1 MSVVQKMIG
10 MALRPVAEWQ
20 ARGRSSEAFA
30 AALERSGKNIAARF
44 GQASDTPGNREAVN
58 HITGIE
64 RWGGRRLRVAL
75 GEPPVMDSYRAYR
88 LPEESDI
95 KALARAFAD
104 TRRQTVELALELGRT
119 DPNLKTTVR
128 HNDLGELSVGGW
140 LAYLGAHA
148 GREQFRVR
156 G

>member
-10 MALRPVAEWQ
+10 MVLRPVAEWQ

-30 AALERSGKNIAARF
+30 AALERSGTNITARF
-44 GQASDTPGNREAVN
+44 EGAKDTPGNREAVN
-58 HITGIE
+58 HITGLE

-75 GEPPVMDSYRAYR
+75 GEPLVMDSYRAYR

-95 KALARAFAD
+95 KTLARAFVD
-104 TRRQTVELALELGRT
+104 TRRTTVALALELGRI
-119 DPNLKTTVR
+119 DPNLRTSVR

-140 LAYLGAHA
+140 LAYLEAHA

>member
-1 MSVVQKMIG
+1 
-10 MALRPVAEWQ
+10 MAWFYAPSPSGR
-20 ARGRSSEAFA
+20 RGGRSSEAFA
-30 AALERSGKNIAARF
+30 AALERSGRDITARF
-44 GQASDTPGNREAVN
+44 AGAKDTPGNREAVN

-64 RWGGRRLRVAL
+64 RWGQRRLRAAL
-75 GEPPVMDSYRAYR
+75 GEPPVMDSYRGYR

-95 KALARAFAD
+95 KTLAQAFAD
-104 TRRQTVELALELGRT
+104 TRRETVALALELGRA
-119 DPNLKTTVR
+119 DPNLLQKVR

-140 LAYLGAHA
+140 LAYLEAHA